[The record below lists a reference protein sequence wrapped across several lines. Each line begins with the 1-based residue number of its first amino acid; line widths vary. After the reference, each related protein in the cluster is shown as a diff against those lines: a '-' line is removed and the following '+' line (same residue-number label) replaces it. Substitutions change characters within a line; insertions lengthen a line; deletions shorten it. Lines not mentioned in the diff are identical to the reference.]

1 MEILF
6 CRFGS
11 FAMTVVKNR
20 RYSSMLWLRNA
31 WTANLIT
38 RAKHGAEQVAMAR
51 PLQWNWQW
59 QWQLQ
64 VYSNRMHLLQG
75 FPLTVSITWVI
86 FMDRGNC
93 GHPLVVLTLLS
104 AGNLS
109 QSILS
114 CSFSTRRSLM
124 IHMQSPVIL
133 CICPPHPPS
142 PPPHIVLLYL
152 KNAIYAFIAIYFLVS
167 LHWYGADCS
176 PK

>member
-1 MEILF
+1 MAITIYENLMEILF

-75 FPLTVSITWVI
+75 FPFTVSITWVI

-93 GHPLVVLTLLS
+93 GPHMVVLTLLS

-124 IHMQSPVIL
+124 IHMQSLLSYAFVPHTPPP
-133 CICPPHPPS
+133 PPHPILFS
-142 PPPHIVLLYL
+142 CI
-152 KNAIYAFIAIYFLVS
+152 
-167 LHWYGADCS
+167 
-176 PK
+176 